1 MNETLKK
8 QIWTVVGV
16 LIIAVSFFL
25 FFFNKAT
32 APAQVVIAGT
42 TINVE
47 IAQTEAEREQG
58 LSGNKPLADDEGML
72 FIFDKPGYH
81 GFWMKDML
89 FSIDIIWI
97 SADKKIVHIET
108 NLSPDTYPKSF
119 SPFEPAQYVLEVNA
133 GTATE
138 NVWTP
143 GVQVEF

>member
-58 LSGNKPLADDEGML
+58 LSGHKPLADDEGML

-97 SADKKIVHIET
+97 SADKKIVH
-108 NLSPDTYPKSF
+108 K
-119 SPFEPAQYVLEVNA
+119 
-133 GTATE
+133 
-138 NVWTP
+138 
-143 GVQVEF
+143 